1 LAGRTFGSLP
11 DSIRLSGICRHDPGC
26 SRCLRCCGAFGPP
39 YGSCTGQ
46 QRRSSTPSHR
56 ITSASRHITTKHKLQ
71 HNMSRSAPAPQRRT
85 QVVPRPPELT
95 SMVSVSDDLDFHS
108 ACLSQCHRG
117 WAAVRCPALLQP
129 SVSSWWTLQAHG
141 CSAPS
146 CPPLGTSSSPCS
158 YVVYGVLAIFWLPR
172 SVSSKSAKL
181 QLALSSVAVL
191 HRVLTLLSYCAIPRP
206 SVEGIDLV
214 TRPNLE
220 LDPHMSPPPGRAH
233 SFH

>member
-1 LAGRTFGSLP
+1 
-11 DSIRLSGICRHDPGC
+11 
-26 SRCLRCCGAFGPP
+26 
-39 YGSCTGQ
+39 
-46 QRRSSTPSHR
+46 
-56 ITSASRHITTKHKLQ
+56 
-71 HNMSRSAPAPQRRT
+71 M
-85 QVVPRPPELT
+85 
-95 SMVSVSDDLDFHS
+95 
-108 ACLSQCHRG
+108 
-117 WAAVRCPALLQP
+117 AAVRCPALLQP

-158 YVVYGVLAIFWLPR
+158 YVVYGVLAMFWLPR

-220 LDPHMSPPPGRAH
+220 LDPHMSPPPEEHILFTEPLGARLGRIFCLPH
-233 SFH
+233 VQPQEF